1 LVMGPRLC
9 KVQAAEKKLIARVV
23 CPHVYSCKGNAT
35 MLSQVL
41 VMSVETFAY
50 VMAKLLERLA
60 ILTTAVPG
68 KLEMQQGST
77 FDTDSFPG
85 W

>member
-9 KVQAAEKKLIARVV
+9 KVQAAEKKPNMARVV

-41 VMSVETFAY
+41 VMSVETFASNGQIAGTSCY
-50 VMAKLLERLA
+50 SNYRG
-60 ILTTAVPG
+60 PG
-68 KLEMQQGST
+68 ETLDAAGKHV
-77 FDTDSFPG
+77 
-85 W
+85 